1 VRFYVMVMADLYFS
15 FTEPMRIQKK
25 MVEAIIDAS
34 VNERALYTRSNW
46 PAVTGNIMAFD
57 GLEVSRFLR
66 SSSAPSLNAVRK
78 KWRKL
83 DEAKRKFEAGD

>member
-1 VRFYVMVMADLYFS
+1 
-15 FTEPMRIQKK
+15 

-57 GLEVSRFLR
+57 GLGSPVFSVLLLT
-66 SSSAPSLNAVRK
+66 SSWTRCEKNGENLTKPSLSSRPEIQSDALRLRENCSVE
-78 KWRKL
+78 L
-83 DEAKRKFEAGD
+83 E

>member
-1 VRFYVMVMADLYFS
+1 MVMADLYFS
-15 FTEPMRIQKK
+15 LTEPMRIQKK

-57 GLEVSRFLR
+57 G
-66 SSSAPSLNAVRK
+66 SS
-78 KWRKL
+78 
-83 DEAKRKFEAGD
+83 G

>member
-57 GLEVSRFLR
+57 GLEVSCFLR
-66 SSSAPSLNAVRK
+66 SSSALTLKAVRK

>member
-1 VRFYVMVMADLYFS
+1 MVMADLYFS
-15 FTEPMRIQKK
+15 LTEPMRIQKK

-57 GLEVSRFLR
+57 GSSGVFSFCFFAELR
-66 SSSAPSLNAVRK
+66 
-78 KWRKL
+78 
-83 DEAKRKFEAGD
+83 

>member
-1 VRFYVMVMADLYFS
+1 MMVMADLYFS

-46 PAVTGNIMAFD
+46 PAVTGNIMVFF
-57 GLEVSRFLR
+57 GWVSCILR
-66 SSSAPSLNAVRK
+66 LRLTSFVLVPV
-78 KWRKL
+78 
-83 DEAKRKFEAGD
+83 